1 MSERLFNYVY
11 REVVIFYVLSNPDSA
26 AATIDNEDS
35 VADAIDTVGSLYCY
49 SVCVNQFI
57 LWRARSFGLDS
68 LADAVCYPDVLN
80 G

>member
-1 MSERLFNYVY
+1 MSERFLNYVY
-11 REVVIFYVLSNPDSA
+11 REFVIFCVLSDPDSA

-35 VADAIDTVGSLYCY
+35 VVGAIDTVGSLYCY

-68 LADAVCYPDVLN
+68 LSEA
-80 G
+80 